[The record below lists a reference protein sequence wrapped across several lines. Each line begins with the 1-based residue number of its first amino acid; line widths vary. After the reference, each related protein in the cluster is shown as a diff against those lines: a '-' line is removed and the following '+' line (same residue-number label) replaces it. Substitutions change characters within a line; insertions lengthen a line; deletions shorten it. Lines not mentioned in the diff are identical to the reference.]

1 LKVELIFGGCVTMLS
16 KRMKIAREKIEDL
29 KEYDLMEAVGLAK
42 GSALA
47 KFDESVDIA
56 VRLGVDS
63 RKADQNIRGSVLL
76 PKGTGKKFRILVFAK
91 GEKEA
96 EAKEAGAEFV
106 GGEDLLKKI
115 QDGWLGFD
123 RVVATPDMM
132 GVVGRVAKIL
142 GPRGMMPNPK
152 TGTVTFDIK
161 QAIGEIQAGKVDF
174 RVDKAGTVHAPVGR
188 ASFPVEDLAENF
200 NALLAELVRLKPS
213 SSKGKYL
220 KGISLSST
228 MGAGVRV
235 IAPS

>member
-1 LKVELIFGGCVTMLS
+1 MARMS
-16 KRMKIAREKIEDL
+16 KRMKVAREKIEDL
-29 KEYDLMEAVGLAK
+29 KEYDLIEAVSLAK

-47 KFDESVDIA
+47 KFDESMDIA

-63 RKADQNIRGSVLL
+63 RKADQNVRGSVLL
-76 PKGTGKKFRILVFAK
+76 PKGTGKKFQILVFAK

-96 EAKEAGAEFV
+96 EAREAGAEFV

-115 QDGWLGFD
+115 QEGWLGFD

-152 TGTVTFDIK
+152 TGTVTFNIK
-161 QAIGEIQAGKVDF
+161 EAIGEIQAGKVDF

-188 ASFPVEDLAENF
+188 ASFSVEDLAENF
-200 NALLAELVRLKPS
+200 NALMAELIRLKPS
-213 SSKGKYL
+213 SSKGKY
-220 KGISLSST
+220 IRSVSLSST

-235 IAPS
+235 AVSN